1 MIVHFSFLFVSE
13 PQFFVCL
20 LILKQMPISVK
31 ALTAE
36 GRWRTKQRVK
46 KVFIRDKWKIKVQRQ
61 IENVYFFKFSLCL

>member
-1 MIVHFSFLFVSE
+1 MTETKRKFKFRDKQKMIVHFSFLFVSE

-36 GRWRTKQRVK
+36 GGWRTKQRFK
-46 KVFIRDKWKIKVQRQ
+46 EVFIRDKWKIKV
-61 IENVYFFKFSLCL
+61 